1 MWKMRPEKRGTS
13 GLSGDRL
20 DRVYLTIQEVSAYIK
35 VSRPTIY
42 SWIAKGVL
50 PFKYYLMES
59 SCIKHR
65 SYRFL
70 RADIDAWMDG
80 NQKIPAGVEY
90 ALNA

>member
-1 MWKMRPEKRGTS
+1 MREHQDCGGSRREAGYKP
-13 GLSGDRL
+13 

-35 VSRPTIY
+35 VARSTIY

-50 PFKYYLMES
+50 PFKYYLIES

-70 RADIDAWMDG
+70 KADIDAWMDG
-80 NQKIPAGVEY
+80 NQKIPAGLEY
-90 ALNA
+90 AQNS

>member
-1 MWKMRPEKRGTS
+1 MKPEKRENS
-13 GLSGDRL
+13 GLSGHKP
-20 DRVYLTIQEVSAYIK
+20 DRVYLTILEVADYIR

-42 SWIAKGVL
+42 AWIAKGAL
-50 PFKYYLMES
+50 PFKYYLIES

-70 RADIDAWMDG
+70 KADIDAWMDG

-90 ALNA
+90 AAIS